1 MSSIEDRFVE
11 LHPESK
17 PLAEKAMGLFA
28 DGVTHERRSMSP
40 YPVYMER
47 GVGPR
52 KWDVDGNE
60 YIDYKTGHGSM
71 ILGQAHPAIVEA
83 VQSQM
88 TKGTH
93 LSSGTRLEVE
103 WAEAVIRLVPSVEKL
118 RFVASGTEALMMA
131 FKMARVFSGK

>member
-47 GVGPR
+47 GV
-52 KWDVDGNE
+52 V
-60 YIDYKTGHGSM
+60 
-71 ILGQAHPAIVEA
+71 L
-83 VQSQM
+83 
-88 TKGTH
+88 
-93 LSSGTRLEVE
+93 
-103 WAEAVIRLVPSVEKL
+103 
-118 RFVASGTEALMMA
+118 ASGTSMA
-131 FKMARVFSGK
+131 TSTSTTRPGMGR